1 MVKSNFK
8 IEESECILPCDNLLE
23 FIEYFLSAYNTRNIQ
38 ILDFL
43 IDSDF
48 SEYKNQFEKYK
59 TTDMFYF
66 VIYMIFRNDYNRQ
79 YHQEQW
85 LNFDNKKLLEL
96 LEDPFFDEYIDT
108 VVKGD
113 IDRNKKIEYVVEFR
127 YIWIEFYTFFKV
139 LSFAASILSYKRT
152 HLLWYYLCYEDIID
166 RIYGQ
171 EYYSIIS
178 NIYNRY
184 GWEWFCINRYGVS
197 PGFDL
202 IMYKWG
208 FYSIL
213 AEKKIG
219 TKSSENLKMDFI
231 DLYTNFSSK
240 CAQAEAHFLKD
251 ELIQY
256 FKYELNHFDDDRFEM
271 AAKELERKDHV
282 ILNLQNDLESLKR
295 SYQSTI
301 ENIKLIQTQKG
312 ITESDK
318 VNRILK
324 HLYACLPDKLKGT
337 QLEKRFEEIWENLSD
352 QSRIDITQAVKL
364 FEIMKNTEFSSLA
377 LLRSLERELEL
388 NIFKPFRE
396 CAEYNAVL
404 KHECQDVKLVKTHEL
419 LTSPVTLGVIPIL
432 GGALQK
438 DKNIKNSTILKSFN
452 QFLGDKK
459 EVFYEIC
466 SAIGKYKIGEQSLSI
481 IKIRNGIVHGD
492 TSVTECCDEECYQSI
507 FRFIYEP
514 PIQIMFSI
522 ILHSLKKIKE

>member
-1 MVKSNFK
+1 M
-8 IEESECILPCDNLLE
+8 
-23 FIEYFLSAYNTRNIQ
+23 
-38 ILDFL
+38 
-43 IDSDF
+43 
-48 SEYKNQFEKYK
+48 
-59 TTDMFYF
+59 
-66 VIYMIFRNDYNRQ
+66 
-79 YHQEQW
+79 
-85 LNFDNKKLLEL
+85 
-96 LEDPFFDEYIDT
+96 
-108 VVKGD
+108 
-113 IDRNKKIEYVVEFR
+113 
-127 YIWIEFYTFFKV
+127 
-139 LSFAASILSYKRT
+139 
-152 HLLWYYLCYEDIID
+152 
-166 RIYGQ
+166 
-171 EYYSIIS
+171 
-178 NIYNRY
+178 
-184 GWEWFCINRYGVS
+184 
-197 PGFDL
+197 
-202 IMYKWG
+202 
-208 FYSIL
+208 
-213 AEKKIG
+213 
-219 TKSSENLKMDFI
+219 
-231 DLYTNFSSK
+231 
-240 CAQAEAHFLKD
+240 KD